1 MRSPKQVLRHL
12 AKRGLLL
19 VQDKTLPSV
28 VGIVT
33 GESIRGS
40 WWAHP
45 EGKQI
50 FSVLNAL
57 VEHPDVLVTKLVA
70 GKDTLV
76 HRRLW
81 PALVPVVTPQRPWQL
96 RGLSAPARRLL
107 GRVSRE
113 GAVQV
118 SGAPAK
124 ELASRLL
131 VCTSQEH
138 TASGKHVLRLESWDA
153 WELRVACRSR
163 LEASAARQ
171 TLEEATIAFGAPLSA
186 LPWPSP
192 RTSTL

>member
-1 MRSPKQVLRHL
+1 MRSPKQILRHL

-28 VGIVT
+28 VGIIT
-33 GESIRGS
+33 GESLRGS

-45 EGKQI
+45 KGKQI
-50 FSVLNAL
+50 FSLLNAL
-57 VEHPDVLVTKLVA
+57 VDHPDVLVAKLVA

-76 HRRLW
+76 HRHLW
-81 PALVPVVTPQRPWQL
+81 PALVSVVTPAQPWQL

-113 GAVQV
+113 GAVHV

-138 TASGKHVLRLESWDA
+138 TTSGKHALRLESWDA
-153 WELRVACRSR
+153 WALRVACGSR
-163 LEASAARQ
+163 LPAPAARDV
-171 TLEEATIAFGAPLSA
+171 LEEATIALGAPLSA
-186 LPWPSP
+186 LPWPGP
-192 RTSTL
+192 RASTL

>member
-1 MRSPKQVLRHL
+1 MRSPTQVLRHL
-12 AKRGLLL
+12 EKRGLLL

-28 VGIVT
+28 VGVVT
-33 GESIRGS
+33 GESLRGS

-45 EGKQI
+45 MGKQI

-57 VEHPDVLVTKLVA
+57 VEHPDVLITKLVA

-81 PALVPVVTPQRPWQL
+81 PALVSIVSPAQAWQL
-96 RGLSAPARRLL
+96 RALSAPARRLL
-107 GRVSRE
+107 ERVSRE
-113 GAVQV
+113 RAVDV

-131 VCTSQEH
+131 VCTSLQH

-153 WELRVACRSR
+153 WALRIACRSR
-163 LEASAARQ
+163 LPAAAARHM
-171 TLEEATIAFGAPLSA
+171 LEEATIALGAPLSA
-186 LPWPSP
+186 LPWIAA
-192 RTSTL
+192 R